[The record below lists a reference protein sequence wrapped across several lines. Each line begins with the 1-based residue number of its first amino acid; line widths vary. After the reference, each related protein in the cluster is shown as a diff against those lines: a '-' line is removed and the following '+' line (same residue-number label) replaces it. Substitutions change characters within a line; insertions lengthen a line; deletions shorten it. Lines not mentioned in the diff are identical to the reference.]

1 MRSYYPRSFLKLLLV
16 GFTLIAAPL
25 VVALIT
31 SAVAVDR
38 LANRSQTTVYQ
49 AAQAT
54 QSSRRLI
61 ELMRAMERSA
71 HQLVILGDRS
81 VLDAYQISRTQFLQ
95 TAGQFAGLP
104 FDAAQRADLDA
115 IVREEQ
121 AVFKVLTDPTTSPAA
136 LEAQVARFA
145 QLSAR
150 AQSIM
155 SKSNELIDR
164 EVEAMRRNADR
175 AQRVMLW

>member
-61 ELMRAMERSA
+61 ELMTAMERSA
-71 HQLVILGDRS
+71 RQLVILGDRG
-81 VLDAYQISRTQFLQ
+81 VLDAYQISRAQFLQ
-95 TAGQFAGLP
+95 TAAQFAGLP
-104 FDAAQRADLDA
+104 FDVAQRADLDS
-115 IVREEQ
+115 IVRQEQ
-121 AVFKVLTDPTTSPAA
+121 AVFDVLTDPMTPAA
-136 LEAQVARFA
+136 ALQEQVARFSE
-145 QLSAR
+145 LSAR
-150 AQSIM
+150 AQAIM
-155 SKSNELIDR
+155 SKSNHLIDR
-164 EVEAMRRNADR
+164 EV
-175 AQRVMLW
+175 